1 MVEYSCSL
9 CSFKSKIKTHYVRH
23 TQTKKHKKAEIEREK
38 KDPLRSPEKPR
49 EAPRN
54 PEKPREAPCPIND
67 DLTPENNWCEFCH
80 TNISKKHL
88 KRHYRVSCIKI
99 PINLKNKYIEKYN
112 KDKRVNKQTALIT
125 TNNINNIS
133 NINTNSNSN
142 NINNNNNG
150 TINNNI
156 QQNNITVKIN
166 PLGQEDISFLTEKD
180 KLEILAKR
188 FMGVPELI
196 KRIYGNPKNKNFFI
210 PNVNKKVIAYLNE
223 DNKLEYDNYCT
234 ILNQIIDE
242 NKDRFDD
249 FYHELIDKINSKL
262 IDRVA
267 VVIQEHSNN
276 EKINDKYMDDIKFN
290 LISNSREIKEL
301 IENYMKEI
309 KEKISLGLEDY

>member
-9 CSFKSKIKTHYVRH
+9 CSFKTNLKSNHTRH
-23 TQTKKHKKAEIEREK
+23 LQTNKHKKAEIEAVK
-38 KDPLRSPEKPR
+38 NLHQFTS
-49 EAPRN
+49 N
-54 PEKPREAPCPIND
+54 TINLHQFTSSQNQD
-67 DLTPENNWCEFCH
+67 INQNTNNSLIESNNNKVKCNYCNLEIIKNNLT
-80 TNISKKHL
+80 
-88 KRHYRVSCIKI
+88 RHQRTKCDKI
-99 PINLKNKYIEKYN
+99 PIYKRKILVDKYN
-112 KDKRVNKQTALIT
+112 NHKSSKKQLVIH
-125 TNNINNIS
+125 N
-133 NINTNSNSN
+133 N
-142 NINNNNNG
+142 NINNNSHNTTN
-150 TINNNI
+150 IQNNNI
-156 QQNNITVKIN
+156 QNNITVKIN

-223 DNKLEYDNYCT
+223 DNKLEYDNYYT

-249 FYHELIDKINSKL
+249 FYHELIDKINNKL
-262 IDRVA
+262 IDKVA

-276 EKINDKYMDDIKFN
+276 EKINDKYIDDIKFN
-290 LISNSREIKEL
+290 LISNSKEIKEI
-301 IENYMKEI
+301 IEKYMKEI